1 MVSKTEGQ
9 NSPETT
15 PGLNNQYVQE
25 MSQGVTVSK
34 DTSAS
39 SVDQVVDSP
48 NGVQTTTN
56 DSPVLEETSIQS
68 QTSDQRPQTAQK
80 AQSTPQQPVQNTQ
93 PTHFQKASANYQQA
107 NQTLS
112 QGMQYMT
119 SGRSH
124 IRGKQADDD
133 E

>member
-1 MVSKTEGQ
+1 MLFRS
-9 NSPETT
+9 
-15 PGLNNQYVQE
+15 NNKYVQE
-25 MSQGVTVSK
+25 AGQGVTVSQ

-56 DSPVLEETSIQS
+56 DSPVLEETSG
-68 QTSDQRPQTAQK
+68 QRPQTVQK

-93 PTHFQKASANYQQA
+93 PTRFQKASANYQQA